1 MPPHSV
7 TEIFLENPFFRC
19 IFTAGK
25 QKRISHGKKI
35 SQLLIAALIPN
46 LACIIATDHSRWQT
60 AFLLDINLV
69 VFLLFSDEKLSL
81 KLPAPSQKTVQCIL
95 WASVTAMVCG
105 MTTECHFSNIL
116 TGICLKIARGFKY
129 FYTLFFS

>member
-7 TEIFLENPFFRC
+7 TERSLEKLFSGVYLLPEN
-19 IFTAGK
+19 K
-25 QKRISHGKKI
+25 ERISDGKKI
-35 SQLLIAALIPN
+35 SQLLIAVLIPN

-60 AFLLDINLV
+60 AFLLDINLA

-81 KLPAPSQKTVQCIL
+81 KLPAPSQKTVQWIL

-105 MTTECHFSNIL
+105 MTTECYFSNVL

>member
-35 SQLLIAALIPN
+35 FTTSACLSQK
-46 LACIIATDHSRWQT
+46 QT

-69 VFLLFSDEKLSL
+69 IFLLFSDEKLSL
-81 KLPAPSQKTVQCIL
+81 KLPAPSQKTVQWIL

-105 MTTECHFSNIL
+105 MTTECHFSNVL

>member
-7 TEIFLENPFFRC
+7 TEIFLEKLFSGVYLLPEN
-19 IFTAGK
+19 K
-25 QKRISHGKKI
+25 ERISDGKSSFTTASYF
-35 SQLLIAALIPN
+35 SQK
-46 LACIIATDHSRWQT
+46 QT
-60 AFLLDINLV
+60 TFLLDINLA

-105 MTTECHFSNIL
+105 MTTECHFSNVL